1 MPAKSTKT
9 DCQQLLSRYQHAV
22 DAEVDALAS
31 GERERLA
38 EIGDLARILGV
49 APQYLSRAV
58 RQASGLSPCDIYE
71 ERLMQLARELLAD
84 PALSAAEVG
93 RRLTMDPSNFGKF
106 FKRFQGCTPGEYRSQ
121 NRIR

>member
-1 MPAKSTKT
+1 MPAKSTKP
-9 DCQQLLSRYQHAV
+9 DGQQLLSRYRHAV
-22 DAEVDALAS
+22 DAEVEALAS
-31 GERERLA
+31 GERDRLA

-49 APQYLSRAV
+49 GPQYLSRAV
-58 RQASGLSPCDIYE
+58 RQASGMSPCDIYE
-71 ERLMQLARELLAD
+71 ERLMQLARALLAD

-106 FKRFQGCTPGEYRSQ
+106 FKRFQGCTPGEFRSR

>member
-1 MPAKSTKT
+1 MPAKPTKP
-9 DCQQLLSRYQHAV
+9 DGQQLLSRYRHAV
-22 DAEVDALAS
+22 EAEVEALAS
-31 GERERLA
+31 GERDRLA

-58 RQASGLSPCDIYE
+58 RQASGMSPCDIYE

-93 RRLTMDPSNFGKF
+93 LSL
-106 FKRFQGCTPGEYRSQ
+106 
-121 NRIR
+121 IHI